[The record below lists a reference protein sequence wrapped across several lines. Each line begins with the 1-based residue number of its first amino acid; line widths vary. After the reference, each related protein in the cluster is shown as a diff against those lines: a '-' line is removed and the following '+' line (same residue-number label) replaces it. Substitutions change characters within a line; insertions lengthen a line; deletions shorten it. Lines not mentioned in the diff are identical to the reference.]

1 MPQESRD
8 ATETIDSIEP
18 EAANQL
24 RIADQAKKEPNFV
37 PPTYVL
43 NFLEDNEFMQRFAP
57 NYDVE
62 DLLVRFGRVKP
73 PIAA

>member
-37 PPTYVL
+37 PPAYVL
-43 NFLEDNEFMQRFAP
+43 NFLQDTDVMQRFAP

-73 PIAA
+73 SIAA